1 MNPLHVIFSAQNLQ
15 HILIPARLLAAA
27 GIVGIFSL
35 VYKENKLFRFFE
47 HLFLGLAAGY
57 TVQTNWTDILRPQWW
72 DPMVKDGQWY
82 WVVIAPI
89 SLMFYGIYTRNFAW
103 QARLLFGLIFG
114 MVTGTVF
121 QAFASQYAPQVSA
134 SFKPIIPSAT
144 TSPAVALDNIIFLAV
159 IVCVSSYF
167 FFAFEQNSSAMRSVT
182 KAGRWFL
189 MIAFGA
195 IFGSTIMTR
204 EALLIDRIYFILHDW
219 LNIVR

>member
-1 MNPLHVIFSAQNLQ
+1 
-15 HILIPARLLAAA
+15 
-27 GIVGIFSL
+27 
-35 VYKENKLFRFFE
+35 
-47 HLFLGLAAGY
+47 
-57 TVQTNWTDILRPQWW
+57 VQTNWTDILRPQWW

-82 WVVIAPI
+82 WVILAPI

-103 QARLLFGLIFG
+103 QARLLFGFIFG

-144 TSPAVALDNIIFLAV
+144 TSPAVAVDNLLFLV
-159 IVCVSSYF
+159 IMVCVACYF
-167 FFAFEQNSSAMRSVT
+167 FFAFEQNRAILKKGSL
-182 KAGRWFL
+182 AGRWFL

-219 LNIVR
+219 LGIVK

>member
-1 MNPLHVIFSAQNLQ
+1 MNPLHVILSPENLH
-15 HILIPARLLAAA
+15 HIFIPAKLLAAA
-27 GIVGIFSL
+27 GILGIFSL
-35 VYKENKLFRFFE
+35 VYKENRLFRFFE

-57 TVQTNWTDILRPQWW
+57 TAQTGWTDILRPQWW
-72 DPMVKDGQWY
+72 DPMVKDGQWW

-103 QARLLFGLIFG
+103 QARLLFGFIFG

-121 QAFASQYAPQVSA
+121 QAFSSQYAPQISA
-134 SFKPIIPSAT
+134 SFKPIFPSAA
-144 TSPAVALDNIIFLAV
+144 TSPAVAFDNILFLV
-159 IVCVSSYF
+159 IMLCVASYF
-167 FFAFEQNSSAMRSVT
+167 FFAFEQNRAILRTTS

-204 EALLIDRIYFILHDW
+204 EALLIDRIYYLLHDW
-219 LNIVR
+219 LNIIK